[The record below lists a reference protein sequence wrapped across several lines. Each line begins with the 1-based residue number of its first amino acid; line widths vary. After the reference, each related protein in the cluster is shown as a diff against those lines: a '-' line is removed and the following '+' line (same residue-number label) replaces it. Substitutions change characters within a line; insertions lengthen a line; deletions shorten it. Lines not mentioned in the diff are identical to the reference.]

1 MYWGGPNSDTSIII
15 RATNEKQKFK
25 FRIAIKYNGQF
36 GDHYTTG
43 YPYNGYFTDDSNGTI
58 PGNSNHY
65 VTNDVYKGKVNIKFC
80 NGSINPLRT
89 GTIVSGTFEMEA
101 VNGEGKV
108 IKITDGRFDLGR

>member
-1 MYWGGPNSDTSIII
+1 MGGGPYSDTAIDITAVNQS
-15 RATNEKQKFK
+15 QKFK
-25 FRIAIKYNGQF
+25 FRISIKYSGTY
-36 GDHYTTG
+36 GIYYTSG
-43 YPYNGYFTDDSNGTI
+43 YPFDGYFTDDSNGTI